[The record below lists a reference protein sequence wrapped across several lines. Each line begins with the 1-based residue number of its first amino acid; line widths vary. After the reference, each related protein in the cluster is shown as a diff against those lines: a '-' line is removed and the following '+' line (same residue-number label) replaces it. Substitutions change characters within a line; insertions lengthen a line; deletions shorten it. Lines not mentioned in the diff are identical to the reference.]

1 MNGELSKLIS
11 KGGVYRDEQ
20 GDTPEQIYKSVCSKL
35 KLPDYLTEDAVYEA
49 LCARE
54 RLMSTAVGNGIALPH
69 ARNAVVRTAE
79 DEQVAVVY
87 LKEPLQM
94 NSPDEKKV
102 FVMFIIFSCTSQAHL
117 TILSWLVQAF
127 KNTAFKKLLEERAD
141 ADALIQAIE
150 NIA

>member
-1 MNGELSKLIS
+1 MNGELAKLIS
-11 KGGVYRDEQ
+11 KGGLYRDVLGES
-20 GDTPEQIYKSVCSKL
+20 PEQIYKSVCGKL
-35 KLPDYLTEDAVYEA
+35 NLPDYLSADVAYDA

-54 RLMSTAVGNGIALPH
+54 KIMSTAVGNGIALPH
-69 ARNAVVRTAE
+69 ARNPVVRTAE

-87 LKEPLQM
+87 LKEPLHM
-94 NSPDEKKV
+94 SSPDEKKV
-102 FVMFIIFSCTSQAHL
+102 FVMFVIFSCTSQSHL

-127 KNTAFKKLLEERAD
+127 KNPAFKKLVEERAD

>member
-1 MNGELSKLIS
+1 MNGELSKLIR

-35 KLPDYLTEDAVYEA
+35 KLPDYLTKDAVYEA

-69 ARNAVVRTAE
+69 ARNAVLRTAE

-94 NSPDEKKV
+94 NSPDEKKSICHV
-102 FVMFIIFSCTSQAHL
+102 HYIFLHL
-117 TILSWLVQAF
+117 AGASDDSFMACAGV
-127 KNTAFKKLLEERAD
+127 
-141 ADALIQAIE
+141 
-150 NIA
+150 